1 LMCRFRMSA
10 NLLICEQN
18 VPYIFQYGCIGEQ
31 NVRFVNIYIN
41 I

>member
-1 LMCRFRMSA
+1 MLA
-10 NLLICEQN
+10 HNLLICEQN
-18 VPYIFQYGCIGEQ
+18 VLYIFQYGCIGEQ